1 MPTPKAHKGHKWI
14 FTGADQSQ
22 LLPDT
27 PLVVNLKAVPLIHSP
42 FPWNTSQGGFFT
54 FSEAVTKNACN
65 CPTAPAAKKMFHNF
79 KPIA

>member
-54 FSEAVTKNACN
+54 FSEAVGKNACN
-65 CPTAPAAKKMFHNF
+65 CPTAHTAQEGPLG
-79 KPIA
+79 